1 MLNPRQMRQLAEIAD
16 AIAAEDPALARAL
29 SRHRVQGRATGA
41 GGWRWR
47 FAVAALIVVV
57 VTGVGLV
64 LLAVGLHTGDTA
76 PTAAGAVVVALVPL
90 VQMLLLQRR

>member
-1 MLNPRQMRQLAEIAD
+1 MLNPRQTRQLAEIAD
-16 AIAAEDPALARAL
+16 AIASEDPALARAL
-29 SRHRVQGRATGA
+29 SRHRVQGRDAARGR
-41 GGWRWR
+41 WWR
-47 FAVAALIVVV
+47 FAVAALVVV
-57 VTGVGLV
+57 VVMGVGLA